1 MTSERGARSFE
12 ERSARLSPLA
22 LALMTTRLIVDGP
35 DFPAPTEV
43 GVQQVSELLANPK
56 NRLWLDI
63 SDPGLPE
70 IGLLRREFG
79 FHRLALEE
87 VTRPHERPRCDA
99 YSGYY
104 FVVLYAAEHGGTAFS
119 PRELNLFW
127 GENYLVT
134 IHRAPAAVLSVLGE
148 ARRKWEHHDGR
159 EAYGI
164 ACLAYTLFESL
175 VDSYFTVQDRM
186 RERMEG
192 IEDAIIQGAE
202 GGAADLFRLRKELL
216 RVPRLLA
223 PTSHVLAEVLRRER
237 AVPDELRPYFA
248 DVQDHT
254 LHVLAELD
262 TYRDLLSAALD
273 VHVFSAF
280 NRLGLI
286 MKRLTAV
293 TVIIMVPNFVASIYG
308 MNFGRIVPP
317 SDSPY
322 GFVVVVAFLLV
333 MLAWGF
339 LHSRMLGWL

>member
-1 MTSERGARSFE
+1 M
-12 ERSARLSPLA
+12 RLV
-22 LALMTTRLIVDGP
+22 VDGP
-35 DFPAPTEV
+35 GYVAPTEV
-43 GVQQVSELLANPK
+43 GIDQLSELLCNPQ

-63 SDPGLPE
+63 PDPGMPE
-70 IGLLRREFG
+70 VGLLRREFG
-79 FHRLALEE
+79 FHRHALEE
-87 VTRPHERPRCDA
+87 VMKPHERPRCDA

-104 FVVLYAAEHGGTAFS
+104 FIVVYAADRGGASFE

-134 IHRAPAAVLSVLGE
+134 IHRRAPAVLEILTE
-148 ARRKWEHHDGR
+148 ARRRWERHEGR
-159 EAYGI
+159 DAFGV
-164 ACLAYTLFESL
+164 ACLAHALFETL
-175 VDSYFTVQDRM
+175 VGGYFGVQDRI
-186 RERMEG
+186 RERLEG
-192 IEDAIIQGAE
+192 IEDAIIEGRE

-223 PTSHVLAEVLRRER
+223 PTTHVLAEVLRRER
-237 AVPDELRPYFA
+237 TVPEELRHSFG
-248 DVQDHT
+248 DVQDHA

-293 TVIIMVPNFVASIYG
+293 TVVIMVPNFVAGIYG
-308 MNFGRIVPP
+308 MNFAHIFPP
-317 SDSPY
+317 SESPF
-322 GFVVVVAFLLV
+322 GFFVVVAMLLV

-339 LHSRMLGWL
+339 VHSRIMGWL

>member
-1 MTSERGARSFE
+1 MGTM
-12 ERSARLSPLA
+12 RLV
-22 LALMTTRLIVDGP
+22 VDGP
-35 DFPAPTEV
+35 AFSVPTEV
-43 GVQQVSELLANPK
+43 GIDRLSELLTNSK

-70 IGLLRREFG
+70 IGVLRREFG

-87 VTRPHERPRCDA
+87 VTKPHERPRCDA

-104 FVVLYAAEHGGTAFS
+104 FIVVYAAEHSGAAFA

-127 GENYLVT
+127 GTNYLVT
-134 IHRAPAAVLSVLGE
+134 IHRRADAAVSVLAE
-148 ARRKWEHHDGR
+148 ARRRWENHEGR
-159 EAYGI
+159 DAYGI

-175 VDSYFTVQDRM
+175 VDGYFVVQDRV

-192 IEDAIIQGAE
+192 IEGAIIEGTE

-237 AVPDELRPYFA
+237 TVPDELRPYFD
-248 DVQDHT
+248 DVQDHA

-293 TVIIMVPNFVASIYG
+293 TVIIMVPNFVASVYG
-308 MNFGRIVPP
+308 MNFRHLMPA
-317 SDSPY
+317 SESSY
-322 GFVVVVAFLLV
+322 GFFLVVAMLGIMLV
-333 MLAWGF
+333 WGF
-339 LHSRMLGWL
+339 LHSRILGWL

>member
-1 MTSERGARSFE
+1 MG
-12 ERSARLSPLA
+12 
-22 LALMTTRLIVDGP
+22 TTRLIVDGP
-35 DFPAPTEV
+35 GYTAPTEV
-43 GVQQVSELLANPK
+43 GVDQLSELLTNPK
-56 NRLWLDI
+56 NRLWLDV
-63 SDPGLPE
+63 SDPGMPE

-104 FVVLYAAEHGGTAFS
+104 FIVVYAAEHAGASFA

-134 IHRAPAAVLSVLGE
+134 IHRRPAAVLSALE
-148 ARRKWEHHDGR
+148 ETLRRWQHHEGR
-159 EAYGI
+159 DAYGI
-164 ACLAYTLFESL
+164 ACLAYALFESL
-175 VDSYFTVQDRM
+175 VDGYFAVEDRV
-186 RERMEG
+186 RERIEG

-237 AVPDELRPYFA
+237 AVPEGLRPYFH
-248 DVQDHT
+248 DVQDHA

-280 NRLGLI
+280 NRLGQI

-293 TVIIMVPNFVASIYG
+293 TVIIMAPNFVASIYG
-308 MNFGRIVPP
+308 MNFNNLIPP
-317 SDSPY
+317 SDWQY
-322 GFVVVVAFLLV
+322 GFILVVAFLACMLV
-333 MLAWGF
+333 WGF
-339 LHSRMLGWL
+339 IHSRILGWL